1 MNENKQL
8 KVVND
13 KLTREKIISES
24 VSHLGKDKQDMIRN
38 LVKEVS
44 TEKLNESIKKYIP
57 MIMGNSSSNSINK
70 SERVLK
76 ENRKPIYLTGENKQN
91 KVAMDLN
98 EEMGGLDVD
107 AEISKVI
114 ANGKFNF

>member
-1 MNENKQL
+1 
-8 KVVND
+8 
-13 KLTREKIISES
+13 
-24 VSHLGKDKQDMIRN
+24 MIKN
-38 LVKEVS
+38 LVKEVP

-57 MIMGNSSSNSINK
+57 MILSNSSVNSINK

-76 ENRKPIYLTGENKQN
+76 ENRKPIYLTGENKQS

-98 EEMGGLDVD
+98 DEMGGLDVD